1 MTTIHAILDDLAR
14 VATDAR
20 DKGDKFERLVAAY
33 LRTEPL
39 YLDQFSE
46 VWLWSDWPGREGR
59 PDTGIDI
66 VAQERTGGVC
76 AIQCKFYD
84 PSHTM
89 VRNDIDSFLAAS
101 SRSPF
106 TSRMLV
112 TTTDKWS
119 KNAEE
124 VLSGQH
130 PPTARL
136 RVRDLDDSTIDWG
149 RFALDRPDTLTRKAQ
164 KTIRPHQAEALARV
178 ATGFQTHDRGKIIM
192 ACGTGKTYTAL
203 KIAEHL
209 APPGGLVLFLVP
221 SISLLSQSLKEW
233 TAEADQPL
241 RAFAVCSDTTVG
253 KKTASE
259 DMRVHDLAYP
269 ATTDATKLV
278 RAFQIPPR
286 APGLRTVIFSTYQSI
301 QVLADAQVR
310 GLPDFDLVICDE
322 AHRTTGATL
331 EGEEESHFVRVHDQ
345 GFLKARKRLY
355 MTATPRLYSDGTKTK
370 AQEEGAVLCSMD
382 DVALY
387 GPEFY
392 RLGFGEAVGAG
403 LLCDYKV
410 MVLAIDEKAVGKTF
424 QGQIADAHN
433 ELTLDDA
440 VKIVGCW
447 NGLAQRTPTEEG
459 EKARNVPRTPMRR
472 AVAFARSIK
481 DSQKIAKLFGQ
492 IVQEYLSGAAGDESL
507 LRCEVQ
513 HVDGTYNVL
522 KRNERLDWLKDDTRS
537 QGAVCR
543 ILSNARC
550 LSEGVDVPA
559 LDAAIFLNPR
569 DSVVDVVQSVGRVM
583 RRAEGK
589 EYGYIILPVGIP
601 AHLTPEEALRDN
613 KKYKIVWQVLQALRA
628 HDDRFNA
635 EVNKLELNK
644 SRSDQ
649 IQVIGIGGQGL
660 DWDGDRGRQIETVF
674 SFPEIG
680 EWRDA
685 IYAKIVQK
693 CGDRR
698 YWESWAGDVA
708 QIAERHT
715 ARIEA
720 LIESAH
726 PEHRAL
732 FDDFLAGLRKN
743 LNPSITEADA
753 IEMLSQHLITKPV
766 FDALFAGYSFA
777 DHNPVSQSMQ
787 KMVDLLEGQA
797 LEKETTKLTKFY
809 EDVRT
814 RAQGIDNAEG
824 RQRVILELY
833 DKFFRTAFPRMAER
847 LGIVYTPVEVVDFIL
862 QSAEV
867 ALQKHFGAHLADQG
881 VQILDPFTGT
891 GTFIVRLLQSGLIK
905 PRDLPYKYTHEMH
918 ANEIVLLAYYIA
930 AINIESAYYAQTAK
944 YLPFEGI
951 VLTDTFQM
959 TEGRDL
965 IDTAVLP
972 ENSERVNRQKRQDI
986 RVIIGNPP
994 YSAQQ
999 ESENDNNK
1007 NLAYPTLDS
1016 RIRETYAARSNAKL
1030 VKNLYD
1036 SYIRAM
1042 RWATDRLK
1050 NDGIIAFVTN
1060 GSFLDANNMDGLRQC
1075 LTEEFS
1081 HLYVFNLR
1089 GNQRT
1094 SGELSRREGGKI
1106 FGSGS
1111 RTPVAI
1117 TILVKDQAHTG
1128 PCVLLYH
1135 DIGDYRSREDKL
1147 AIVQGLRNI
1156 DSVSWQTLTPNAEGD
1171 WLNQR
1176 NPIFETF
1183 MPLGNK
1189 DDKSAQTVFSIY
1201 SQGVLSARDAWAYNF
1216 SRSHLEANMSSMI
1229 RTYNSEAER
1238 YAQSC
1243 KGLRKDQW
1251 PEVETIVDADPK
1263 RISWTHNLK
1272 ADTKAGKTYDLDP
1285 TSLTVS
1291 MYRPFTKEWLYFN
1304 RRFNERV
1311 YQMPRLFPTPE
1322 HENVVIS
1329 ATGIGASKAFSALV
1343 SDCVV
1348 NYHMHDTGQC
1358 FPLYWYEK
1366 VEAADAPGSGEDM
1379 FAERPRPDAH
1389 GYIRHEAI
1397 TDAAL
1402 AAFRAHYRDTAIG
1415 KDDLFWY
1422 VYGVLHAPDYRERFA
1437 SDLKKML
1444 PRIPYAADFW
1454 AFSRAGRALGDW
1466 HLHYETVEPYPLS
1479 EDVSQLLTDTDY
1491 RVTKMVWG
1499 KQEGKPDKTAIIY
1512 NARLT
1517 LRGIPLEAYDYVV
1530 NGKSAIEWVMER
1542 YAVTVDKESQ
1552 IRNDANDWRA
1562 AEDPRYIV
1570 DLVKRVVRVSVET
1583 VRIVAD
1589 IPSLE
1594 TQADRVTTTV
1604 AALTDTREI
1613 T

>member
-14 VATDAR
+14 TATDAR
-20 DKGDKFERLVAAY
+20 DKGDKFERLMAAY
-33 LRTEPL
+33 LRTDPL
-39 YLDQFSE
+39 YKDQYSD
-46 VWLWSDWPGREGR
+46 VWLWADWPGRDGR
-59 PDTGIDI
+59 PDTGIDL
-66 VAQERTGGVC
+66 VAQERDTGGFC

-84 PSHTM
+84 PAHTLQ
-89 VRNDIDSFLAAS
+89 RSDIDSFFTAS
-101 SRSPF
+101 GKAPF
-106 TSRMLV
+106 TSRLLIS
-112 TTTDKWS
+112 TTDKWS
-119 KNAEE
+119 RHAEE
-124 VLSGQH
+124 ALEAQQIPV
-130 PPTARL
+130 ARL
-136 RVRDLDDSTIDWG
+136 RVQDLDDSAVDWSQ
-149 RFALDRPDTLTRKAQ
+149 FALDRPDSLARKAR
-164 KTIRPHQAEALARV
+164 KTIRPHQQLALDKVKA
-178 ATGFQTHDRGKIIM
+178 GFQAGDRGKIIM
-192 ACGTGKTYTAL
+192 ACGTGKTFTSL
-203 KIAEHL
+203 KIAERIT
-209 APPGGLVLFLVP
+209 PVGGLVLFLVP

-233 TAEADQPL
+233 TAEAAVPL

-253 KKTASE
+253 KKKTNE
-259 DMRVHDLAYP
+259 DLRVHDLAYP
-269 ATTDATKLV
+269 ATTDAAKLV
-278 RAFQIPPR
+278 QAFRIPPR
-286 APGLRTVIFSTYQSI
+286 EPGLTIIFSTYQSI
-301 QVLADAQVR
+301 QVLADAQAR

-345 GFLKARKRLY
+345 RFLRARKRLY
-355 MTATPRLYSDGTKTK
+355 MTATPRLYNDGTKTK

-382 DVALY
+382 DEALY

-424 QGQIADAHN
+424 QGQIADTNN

-447 NGLAQRTPTEEG
+447 NGLAQRTPAEEG
-459 EKARNVPRTPMRR
+459 GKTLGAPRAPMRR

-481 DSQKIAKLFGQ
+481 DSQKIAKLFGH
-492 IVQEYLSGAAGDESL
+492 IVQEYLSGAAEDNTL

-513 HVDGTYNVL
+513 HVDGTFNVL

-543 ILSNARC
+543 ILTNARC

-613 KKYKIVWQVLQALRA
+613 KKYKIIWQVLQALRA
-628 HDDRFNA
+628 HDDRFKA

-644 SRSDQ
+644 SPSDQ
-649 IQVIGIGGQGL
+649 IQVIGVRGDGL
-660 DWDGDRGRQIETVF
+660 DREGDRSRPVQTVL

-708 QIAERHT
+708 QIAERHK

-720 LIESAH
+720 LIEGAH

-862 QSAEV
+862 HSAEV
-867 ALQKHFGAHLADQG
+867 ALQKHFGAHLADAG

-905 PRDLPYKYTHEMH
+905 PENLPYKYTHEMH

-930 AINIESAYYAQTAK
+930 AINIESAYYAQTGK
-944 YLPFEGI
+944 YQAFEGI

-1016 RIRETYAARSNAKL
+1016 RIRETYAAQSNAKL

-1036 SYIRAM
+1036 SYVRAI

-1060 GSFLDANNMDGLRQC
+1060 GSFLDANNMDGLRKC

-1094 SGELSRREGGKI
+1094 SGELSRKEGGKI

-1128 PCVLLYH
+1128 PCALLYY
-1135 DIGDYRSREDKL
+1135 DIGDYLSREDKL
-1147 AIVQGLRNI
+1147 AIIQGLHNI
-1156 DSVSWQTLTPNAEGD
+1156 DSVPWQTLTPNADGD
-1171 WLNQR
+1171 WINAR
-1176 NPIFETF
+1176 NPLFETF
-1183 MPLGNK
+1183 MPLGSK
-1189 DDKSAQTVFSIY
+1189 DDKSARTVFSIY
-1201 SQGVLSARDAWAYNF
+1201 SLGVVTNRDAWAYNF
-1216 SRSHLEANMSSMI
+1216 SRSRLEANMSSMI
-1229 RTYNSEAER
+1229 ETYNRETAR
-1238 YAQSC
+1238 YAQAC
-1243 KGLRKDQW
+1243 EGLAKDVR
-1251 PEVETIVDADPK
+1251 PEVEAIVDADPK
-1263 RISWTHNLK
+1263 RISWTRSLK
-1272 ADTKAGKTYDLDP
+1272 ADAKKHKIYGFEQA
-1285 TSLTVS
+1285 SLAPS

-1304 RRFNERV
+1304 RRFNEMV

-1322 HENVVIS
+1322 HENMVIS

-1343 SDCVV
+1343 SDCIP
-1348 NYHMHDTGQC
+1348 NLHMHDTGQC
-1358 FPLYWYEK
+1358 FPLYWYAK
-1366 VEAADAPGSGEDM
+1366 ADDAEAPDPRVDM
-1379 FAERPRPDAH
+1379 FSDEVTPDTH

-1402 AAFRAHYRDTAIG
+1402 AAFQGHYRDTTIS
-1415 KDDLFWY
+1415 KEDLFWY
-1422 VYGVLHAPDYRERFA
+1422 VYGILHSPEYKEQFA

-1444 PRIPYAADFW
+1444 PRIPYAGDFC
-1454 AFSRAGRALGDW
+1454 AFSQAGRSLGDW
-1466 HLHYETVEPYPLS
+1466 HLHYETVEPYPLT
-1479 EDVSQLLTDTDY
+1479 EDAPRPLTDADY
-1491 RVTKMVWG
+1491 RVTKMAFG
-1499 KQEGKPDKTAIIY
+1499 KKDGKPDKSVIVY
-1512 NARLT
+1512 NAHLT
-1517 LRGIPLEAYDYVV
+1517 LRDIPLEAYDYVV

-1542 YAVTVDKESQ
+1542 YAVTVDKDSG
-1552 IRNDANDWRA
+1552 IRNDANDWS
-1562 AEDPRYIV
+1562 EDPRYIV
-1570 DLVKRVVRVSVET
+1570 ELVKRVVRVSVET
-1583 VRIVAD
+1583 VGIVASL
-1589 IPSLE
+1589 PSL
-1594 TQADRVTTTV
+1594 QSLSDANPQC
-1604 AALTDTREI
+1604 
-1613 T
+1613 

>member
-1 MTTIHAILDDLAR
+1 M
-14 VATDAR
+14 
-20 DKGDKFERLVAAY
+20 RLVQA
-33 LRTEPL
+33 
-39 YLDQFSE
+39 
-46 VWLWSDWPGREGR
+46 
-59 PDTGIDI
+59 
-66 VAQERTGGVC
+66 
-76 AIQCKFYD
+76 
-84 PSHTM
+84 
-89 VRNDIDSFLAAS
+89 
-101 SRSPF
+101 F
-106 TSRMLV
+106 T
-112 TTTDKWS
+112 
-119 KNAEE
+119 
-124 VLSGQH
+124 
-130 PPTARL
+130 
-136 RVRDLDDSTIDWG
+136 
-149 RFALDRPDTLTRKAQ
+149 
-164 KTIRPHQAEALARV
+164 
-178 ATGFQTHDRGKIIM
+178 
-192 ACGTGKTYTAL
+192 
-203 KIAEHL
+203 
-209 APPGGLVLFLVP
+209 
-221 SISLLSQSLKEW
+221 
-233 TAEADQPL
+233 
-241 RAFAVCSDTTVG
+241 
-253 KKTASE
+253 
-259 DMRVHDLAYP
+259 
-269 ATTDATKLV
+269 
-278 RAFQIPPR
+278 IPPR
-286 APGLRTVIFSTYQSI
+286 KPGLTVIFSTYQSI
-301 QVLADAQVR
+301 QVLADAQAR

-345 GFLKARKRLY
+345 RFLRARKRLY
-355 MTATPRLYSDGTKTK
+355 MTATPRLYNDGTKTK

-382 DVALY
+382 DEALY

-424 QGQIADAHN
+424 QEQIADTNN
-433 ELTLDDA
+433 ELSLDDA

-447 NGLAQRTPTEEG
+447 NGLAKRTPFVEG
-459 EKARNVPRTPMRR
+459 KEAPTTDRAPMRR

-492 IVQEYLSGAAGDESL
+492 IVQEYLAGAAEDNTL

-513 HVDGTYNVL
+513 HVDGTFNVL

-537 QGAVCR
+537 QGPVCR

-583 RRAEGK
+583 RRAPGK

-613 KKYKIVWQVLQALRA
+613 KRYKIVWQVLQALRA

-649 IQVIGIGGQGL
+649 IQVIGVGGDGP
-660 DWDGDRGRQIETVF
+660 DREWDRSRQIETVF
-674 SFPEIG
+674 GFPEIG

-708 QIAERHT
+708 QIAERHK
-715 ARIEA
+715 ARIKA
-720 LIESAH
+720 LIEGAH

-777 DHNPVSQSMQ
+777 EHNPVSQSMQ

-905 PRDLPYKYTHEMH
+905 PQDLPYKYTHEMH

-944 YLPFEGI
+944 YQPFDGI

-994 YSAQQ
+994 YSTGQA
-999 ESENDNNK
+999 SANDNNK
-1007 NLAYPTLDS
+1007 NMSYPTLDA
-1016 RIRETYAARSNAKL
+1016 RIRETYAGRSAAAS
-1030 VKNLYD
+1030 VRNLYD
-1036 SYIRAM
+1036 SYIRAI

-1050 NDGIIAFVTN
+1050 KDGIIAFVTN
-1060 GSFLDANNMDGLRQC
+1060 GSFLDANNMDGLRKC

-1094 SGELSRREGGKI
+1094 SGELSRKEGGKI

-1117 TILVKDQAHTG
+1117 TILVKDQTHTG
-1128 PCVLLYH
+1128 PCALLYH
-1135 DIGDYRSREDKL
+1135 DIGDYLSREDKL
-1147 AIVQGLRNI
+1147 AIIQGLHNI
-1156 DSVSWQTLTPNAEGD
+1156 DSVPWQILTPNHEGD
-1171 WLNQR
+1171 WINARSPL
-1176 NPIFETF
+1176 FETF

-1189 DDKSAQTVFSIY
+1189 DDKGAQKIFATY
-1201 SQGVLSARDAWAYNF
+1201 SLGIATGRDAWTYNF
-1216 SRSHLEANMSSMI
+1216 SFHALASNISSMI
-1229 RTYNSEAER
+1229 QTYNRETAR
-1238 YAQSC
+1238 YAQAC
-1243 KGLRKDQW
+1243 AELNKDSG
-1251 PEVETIVDADPK
+1251 PEVEAIVDADP
-1263 RISWTHNLK
+1263 RQISWTRALK
-1272 ADTKAGKTYDLDP
+1272 ADAKKRKIYEFEI
-1285 TSLTVS
+1285 TSLTPS
-1291 MYRPFTKEWLYFN
+1291 MYRPFTQEWLYFN
-1304 RRFNERV
+1304 RRFNEMV
-1311 YQMPRLFPTPE
+1311 YQMPRLFPTVQ
-1322 HENVVIS
+1322 HENIVIS
-1329 ATGIGASKAFSALV
+1329 ATGIGASKAFSALATKTLPDLEMI
-1343 SDCVV
+1343 SK
-1348 NYHMHDTGQC
+1348 GQC

-1366 VEAADAPGSGEDM
+1366 VENTETPDPRADM
-1379 FAERPRPDAH
+1379 FSDEATPDAH

-1397 TDAAL
+1397 TDTSL
-1402 AAFRAHYRDTAIG
+1402 AAFRAHYTDTTIG
-1415 KDDLFWY
+1415 KEDLFWY
-1422 VYGVLHAPDYRERFA
+1422 VYGILHSPEYKERFA

-1444 PRIPYAADFW
+1444 PRIPYAGDFW
-1454 AFSRAGRALGDW
+1454 AFSRAGRALGEW
-1466 HLHYETVEPYPLS
+1466 HLHYETVEPYPLT
-1479 EDVSQLLTDTDY
+1479 EDASKPLTDTDY
-1491 RVTKMVWG
+1491 RVTKMALG
-1499 KQEGKPDKTAIIY
+1499 KKDGKPDKTVIVY
-1512 NARLT
+1512 NAHLT
-1517 LRGIPLEAYDYVV
+1517 LRDIPLEAYDYVV
-1530 NGKSAIEWVMER
+1530 NGKSAIE
-1542 YAVTVDKESQ
+1542 
-1552 IRNDANDWRA
+1552 
-1562 AEDPRYIV
+1562 
-1570 DLVKRVVRVSVET
+1570 
-1583 VRIVAD
+1583 
-1589 IPSLE
+1589 
-1594 TQADRVTTTV
+1594 
-1604 AALTDTREI
+1604 
-1613 T
+1613 